1 MRLAGVAL
9 TITIIAHIV
18 ACIWIFLAKLEGTGP
33 DTWIVRSG
41 YADDTDGTVYVASL
55 YWAFT
60 TMSTVGYGDISAR
73 TEKE

>member
-1 MRLAGVAL
+1 M

-18 ACIWIFLAKLEGTGP
+18 ACIWIFLAKLEGSDP
-33 DTWIVRSG
+33 DSWIVRAG
-41 YADDTDGTVYVASL
+41 YADDPDSTVYIASL

-73 TEKE
+73 TEGE